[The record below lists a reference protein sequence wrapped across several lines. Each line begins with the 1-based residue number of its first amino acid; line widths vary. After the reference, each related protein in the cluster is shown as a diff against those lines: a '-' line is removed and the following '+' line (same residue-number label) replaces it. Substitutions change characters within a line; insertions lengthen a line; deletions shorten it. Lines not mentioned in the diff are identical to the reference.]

1 MRAYELDLHEAM
13 VVVMVRNRRF
23 TMLATELATAI
34 NEDGLYVRGDK
45 KPLPHKQVVARAR
58 RKTYK
63 DLFRV
68 RGPRGA
74 KTVSLRPSKRVAKE
88 PVV

>member
-1 MRAYELDLHEAM
+1 MRSHKLDLHEAM

-23 TMLATELATAI
+23 TMPAIELATAI
-34 NEDGLYVRGDK
+34 NEAGLYVRRDK
-45 KPLPHKQVVARAR
+45 QPLPSNQVVARAR
-58 RKTYK
+58 RKTYQ

-74 KTVSLRPSKRVAKE
+74 KTVSLRRSKRVESE
-88 PVV
+88 PVA